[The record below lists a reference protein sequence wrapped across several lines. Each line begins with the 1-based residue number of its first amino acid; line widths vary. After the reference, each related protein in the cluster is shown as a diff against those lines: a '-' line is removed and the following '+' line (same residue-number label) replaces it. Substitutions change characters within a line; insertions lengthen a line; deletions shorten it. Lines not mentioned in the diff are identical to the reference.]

1 MSTEEKPNTH
11 KNTNTKNPAIR
22 LAPPSGSIKSPV
34 TEIITS
40 DTGASIRRI
49 RKLRVVLLDTPDPN
63 DHGRSFVFAQDEV
76 RIGSSPDADVPLA
89 DPSVSREHLAVRLG
103 PHGFAITDCGSTNGT
118 FVGDLRIERAAFTE
132 EALVRIGKS
141 TLRLESLAETVEQ
154 EISPRASFGR
164 MIGISAAMRE
174 TFALLE
180 KVAAS
185 DLTVLVE
192 GETGTGKELAAE
204 GLHEASRRSGA
215 FIAVNCGAI
224 PRELLESELFGHEKG
239 SFTGAV
245 RERAGAF
252 LAADG
257 GTIFLDE
264 VGELPLDMQAKLLRA
279 LERREVKAVGS
290 DRSRSV
296 DVRVVAATNRSL
308 AREVTAGR
316 FRQDLFYRLAVVI
329 VRIPPLRT
337 RLEDLRLLVDHVQ
350 DELARRRVAAGL
362 PPYGRLDEASI
373 AMLSRYDFPG
383 NVRELRNIVERWAV
397 LGTASAPGDPSALP
411 AVMKPSDLASP
422 ASNDSGG
429 GAGGGASAGG
439 RDATLLRLPYH
450 EAKEAW
456 VERFE
461 RAYVDAILG
470 QSGGNVSKAARE
482 AGVDRRHLQRLMAR
496 FGLKVSAD

>member
-1 MSTEEKPNTH
+1 M
-11 KNTNTKNPAIR
+11 
-22 LAPPSGSIKSPV
+22 
-34 TEIITS
+34 
-40 DTGASIRRI
+40 
-49 RKLRVVLLDTPDPN
+49 
-63 DHGRSFVFAQDEV
+63 
-76 RIGSSPDADVPLA
+76 PLA
-89 DPSVSREHLAVRLG
+89 DPSVSREHIAVRLG
-103 PHGFAITDCGSTNGT
+103 PHGFAVTDCGSTNGT
-118 FVGDLRIERAAFTE
+118 FVGDLRVERASLTGDTT
-132 EALVRIGKS
+132 VRLGKS
-141 TLRLESLAETVEQ
+141 AVRLEGLAETVEQ

-164 MIGISAAMRE
+164 MIGISPAMRE

-204 GLHEASRRSGA
+204 GLHEASRRPGA

-252 LAADG
+252 VAADG

-316 FRQDLFYRLAVVI
+316 FRQDLYYRLAVVI

-350 DELARRRVAAGL
+350 DELARRRTAAGL
-362 PPYGRLDEASI
+362 PPYARLDEASI

-397 LGTASAPGDPSALP
+397 LGTASAPGDPSAMP
-411 AVMKPSDLASP
+411 GISTKPSEAADGGG
-422 ASNDSGG
+422 SGG
-429 GAGGGASAGG
+429 GRGADGGEGAGSGGLDTS
-439 RDATLLRLPYH
+439 LLRLPYH

-461 RAYVDAILG
+461 RAYVEAILG

-496 FGLKVSAD
+496 FGLKASAD